1 LGGLSE
7 NISFSLRTLRSEI
20 PEDGWRMKRLKQVWQ
35 LRKVIV
41 IPRGAA
47 RLNVLA
53 ALIGAMALGVLIL
66 TFHVTPAGAGLDNSA
81 FSMPQLPAMSP
92 SQTASDPSG
101 QTALSSLSAE
111 ELKRR
116 IHREIHGSR
125 LALQLHIALLEVGKH
140 RLEVIPDYS
149 ATFLKQERVDGDDL
163 QELQTIQLKM
173 RHRPFGLYMKWLE
186 GGDVGRQ
193 VLFSEGQYDDQVQVK
208 LGGKLSK
215 VLPTLKL
222 DPNGSMAM
230 KESRHPVTEMGLLQL
245 AELVL
250 QYRKRDLA
258 HPQGVHWEMIPD
270 QKFFDHVCDCWVV
283 EYDNREVEKVYRKS
297 ITYIDR
303 KYSLP
308 ICVKNFGWP
317 ADGAEFADAA
327 GLDEATFIEYYG
339 YTDIELETRL
349 SDADFDKANADYKF
363 RR

>member
-1 LGGLSE
+1 
-7 NISFSLRTLRSEI
+7 
-20 PEDGWRMKRLKQVWQ
+20 MKRLKQVWQ
-35 LRKVIV
+35 LKKFIV

-53 ALIGAMALGVLIL
+53 ALIGAMALGILVL
-66 TFHVTPAGAGLDNSA
+66 TFHVSPAGAGLDNA
-81 FSMPQLPAMSP
+81 ALAMPQLQVSSP
-92 SQTASDPSG
+92 SPAASDAA
-101 QTALSSLSAE
+101 TAAGLSSLSAE

-140 RLEVIPDYS
+140 RIESVPDYS

-163 QELQTIQLKM
+163 QDLQTIQLKM
-173 RHRPFGLYMKWLE
+173 RHKPFGVYMKWLE

-222 DPNGSMAM
+222 EPTGSMAM

-245 AELVL
+245 AEFVL

-258 HPQGVHWEMIPD
+258 QPQGVHWEMIPD
-270 QKFFDHVCDCWVV
+270 QKFLDHLCDCWVV
-283 EYDNREVEKVYRKS
+283 EYNNREAEKVYRKS

-303 KYSLP
+303 KHSLP

-317 ADGAEFADAA
+317 AQGEEFADAA
-327 GLDEATFIEYYG
+327 ALDEATFIEYYG
-339 YTDIELETRL
+339 YTDIEFETRL
-349 SDADFDKANADYKF
+349 SDADFDKTNAEYKF

>member
-1 LGGLSE
+1 
-7 NISFSLRTLRSEI
+7 
-20 PEDGWRMKRLKQVWQ
+20 MKRLKQVWQ

-53 ALIGAMALGVLIL
+53 AMIGAMALGILML

-81 FSMPQLPAMSP
+81 LSAPQLKVSAP
-92 SQTASDPSG
+92 SQAAFDAAG
-101 QTALSSLSAE
+101 QAGLSALSVE
-111 ELKRR
+111 ELSRR

-140 RLEVIPDYS
+140 RIESIPDYT

-163 QELQTIQLKM
+163 QDLQTIQLKM
-173 RHRPFGLYMKWLE
+173 RHKPFCVYMKWLE

-193 VLFSEGQYDDQVQVK
+193 VLFSEGQYDDKLQVK
-208 LGGKLSK
+208 LGGKKGSI
-215 VLPTLKL
+215 LPILKL
-222 DPNGSMAM
+222 DPTDSLAM

-245 AELVL
+245 TELIL
-250 QYRKRDLA
+250 QYRKRDLTLK
-258 HPQGVHWEMIPD
+258 HGVRWEMIPD
-270 QKFFDHVCDCWVV
+270 QKFLDHVCDCWVV
-283 EYDNREVEKVYRKS
+283 EYDSPDVEKLYRKS

-308 ICVKNFGWP
+308 ICLKNFGWP
-317 ADGAEFADAA
+317 ADGVDVADAA
-327 GLDEATFIEYYG
+327 AVDEATFIEYYG
-339 YTDIELETRL
+339 YTDIEFETRL
-349 SDADFDKANADYKF
+349 SDADFDKANAEYKF

>member
-1 LGGLSE
+1 LLQEARSLDRVAAAAR
-7 NISFSLRTLRSEI
+7 LRTALALWRGPALADFAYDDFARSEI
-20 PEDGWRMKRLKQVWQ
+20 DRLEE
-35 LRKVIV
+35 LRESCIERR
-41 IPRGAA
+41 IDIE
-47 RLNVLA
+47 L
-53 ALIGAMALGVLIL
+53 ALGHHDDLVPELESLVHEYPLRERLRHHLIL
-66 TFHVTPAGAGLDNSA
+66 ALYRSGRQGDALQAYQDARTVLREQLGLD
-81 FSMPQLPAMSP
+81 P
-92 SQTASDPSG
+92 
-101 QTALSSLSAE
+101 
-111 ELKRR
+111 
-116 IHREIHGSR
+116 
-125 LALQLHIALLEVGKH
+125 
-140 RLEVIPDYS
+140 
-149 ATFLKQERVDGDDL
+149 GDDL

-173 RHRPFGLYMKWLE
+173 RHKPFGLYMKWLE

-222 DPNGSMAM
+222 DPTGSMAM

-250 QYRKRDLA
+250 QYRRRDLL

-270 QKFFDHVCDCWVV
+270 QKFLDHVCDCWVV

-317 ADGAEFADAA
+317 AEGGDFADVAA
-327 GLDEATFIEYYG
+327 LDEATFIEYYG
-339 YTDIELETRL
+339 YTDIEIETRL
-349 SDADFDKANADYKF
+349 SDADFDKGNADYKF